1 VRAVRL
7 AVAIVVAGVASCTA
21 FETNLQDT
29 SVNFKETAKENFESA
44 ESAVS
49 DEKYNEAVKFFDYVK
64 NKFPYSKYAV
74 LADLRIADTQFLR
87 EKWLEAA
94 DAYRLFVRFHPR
106 HEGVGYAMYRTALA
120 HHNAIEKAWAVFAI
134 IDPVQRDQTAARDTV
149 RACDDYLARFP
160 TTAEAPKVKEM
171 RIAARSRLAEVD
183 VFVAGFDADRD
194 HHQGAVWRYLR
205 VADEFGD
212 TPQASSSLFRAAE
225 LTRDHLDAKD
235 AGALFA
241 RVVKDYPKSAE
252 AAVVLSR
259 GLASMTEITKAA
271 GSP

>member
-1 VRAVRL
+1 VRGACL
-7 AVAIVVAGVASCTA
+7 YGIVLGAWLSSCTA

-29 SVNFKETAKENFESA
+29 SVDFKETAKENFDSA
-44 ESAVS
+44 EEAVA
-49 DEKYNEAVKFFDYVK
+49 DEKFNEAVKFFDYVK

-74 LADLRIADTQFLR
+74 LADLRLADTQFMR

-106 HEGVGYAMYRTALA
+106 HEGISYAMFRTALA
-120 HHNAIEKAWAVFAI
+120 HHNAIEKPWAVFAV

-149 RACDDYLARFP
+149 RACDDYLARFAQE
-160 TTAEAPKVKEM
+160 AEAAKVKEM
-171 RIAARSRLAEVD
+171 RIAARSRLADVD

-205 VADEFGD
+205 VADEFND
-212 TPQASSSLFRAAE
+212 TPLAASSLFRAAE

-235 AGALFA
+235 APALFA
-241 RVVKDYPKSAE
+241 RVVKEHPKSDE
-252 AAVVLSR
+252 AAIVLSR
-259 GLASMTEITKAA
+259 GLTDITKAA